1 MRILAL
7 AGRRLAASIPT
18 LILILIGV
26 FLLLQ
31 FAPGDTV
38 DAMMAQMGGGDAA
51 TAKELRKFYGLDLS
65 IPAQLGNYLWRLVR
79 LDLGFSSIY
88 GKPVASVILER
99 LPPTILLM
107 TASLSFAFFFG
118 LLFGV
123 IAARGVNRWPD
134 TLISTLGLI
143 FYATPSFWFGL
154 MAIVVFSV
162 YLQWLPPGGFEDIG
176 TVRTGIW
183 RVFDIASHLVLP
195 TLTLGLI
202 FLAIYLR
209 IMRASMLEVLNLDYV
224 RTARAKGLDET
235 RVVTRHVLRNALLPM
250 VTLIGLQAGTMLG
263 GSVVVESVFSL
274 PGLGRLAYE
283 LVVQRDLNTLLGIV
297 FVSALLVITVNFVV
311 DLIYARLDPRITAR
325 VNAMDAVKRYFR
337 SPAAVAGLILLLIV
351 IAMAISA
358 GFLYPRDP
366 LALAGRPLIWPFSNP
381 RFLLGTDN
389 SGRDIAAQI
398 FYGARISL
406 LIGGVATAI
415 AILIGILVGAFAG
428 YYGGWVDN
436 VLMRI
441 TEAFQTLPNFVLL
454 LVLVAVFG
462 STLTTVT
469 IAVGV
474 VSWPAPARLTRA
486 EFLSLRNREFVQAG
500 RTLGMKD
507 IQLILGEILPNALP
521 PVIVYA
527 SVVMAVSILLE
538 SALAFLRLSDPNVA
552 SWGNLIG
559 LGRDVLRVQWYV
571 SAIPGIAILVT
582 VLAVS
587 LVGQGLN
594 DALNPR
600 LKGR

>member
-1 MRILAL
+1 
-7 AGRRLAASIPT
+7 
-18 LILILIGV
+18 
-26 FLLLQ
+26 
-31 FAPGDTV
+31 
-38 DAMMAQMGGGDAA
+38 
-51 TAKELRKFYGLDLS
+51 
-65 IPAQLGNYLWRLVR
+65 
-79 LDLGFSSIY
+79 
-88 GKPVASVILER
+88 
-99 LPPTILLM
+99 
-107 TASLSFAFFFG
+107 
-118 LLFGV
+118 
-123 IAARGVNRWPD
+123 
-134 TLISTLGLI
+134 
-143 FYATPSFWFGL
+143 
-154 MAIVVFSV
+154 
-162 YLQWLPPGGFEDIG
+162 
-176 TVRTGIW
+176 
-183 RVFDIASHLVLP
+183 
-195 TLTLGLI
+195 
-202 FLAIYLR
+202 
-209 IMRASMLEVLNLDYV
+209 
-224 RTARAKGLDET
+224 
-235 RVVTRHVLRNALLPM
+235 
-250 VTLIGLQAGTMLG
+250 
-263 GSVVVESVFSL
+263 
-274 PGLGRLAYE
+274 
-283 LVVQRDLNTLLGIV
+283 
-297 FVSALLVITVNFVV
+297 
-311 DLIYARLDPRITAR
+311 
-325 VNAMDAVKRYFR
+325 MDAVKRYFR
-337 SPAAVAGLILLLIV
+337 SPAAVAGLILLLVV

-358 GFLYPRDP
+358 GWLYPRDP